1 MQTRY
6 FTDEKI
12 CRAAHALQAERSDME
27 FILFMEMVLPG
38 VEVTRGPLRDL
49 LTVLTLVREAYQQG
63 AADALFRLAE
73 CEAELRG
80 NAEKKAYSSGE
91 ARWNLG
97 GTKEKHGKPHRNG
110 IQQGRPRN
118 EARGNREKMSN
129 VPREEVERKTR
140 GTREE
145 ANEKG
150 NGAW

>member
-1 MQTRY
+1 MITQY
-6 FTDEKI
+6 FTEEKI

-27 FILFMEMVLPG
+27 FILFMERVLSG
-38 VEVTRGPLRDL
+38 DEVTRGPLRDL

-97 GTKEKHGKPHRNG
+97 GTKEKHGKSY
-110 IQQGRPRN
+110 RN
-118 EARGNREKMSN
+118 EARGKREKRTN
-129 VPREEVERKTR
+129 TPREEVKRNLEE
-140 GTREE
+140 TREG
-145 ANEKG
+145 AKEKG

>member
-1 MQTRY
+1 MRTQY

-38 VEVTRGPLRDL
+38 VEITRGPLRDL

-91 ARWNLG
+91 ARRNYERTSG
-97 GTKEKHGKPHRNG
+97 EQRKKYGNTKTHKSGTPQGHGK
-110 IQQGRPRN
+110 N
-118 EARGNREKMSN
+118 EARAKHEAGHEK
-129 VPREEVERKTR
+129 ET
-140 GTREE
+140 GT
-145 ANEKG
+145 
-150 NGAW
+150 W